1 MLASLQKSFQK
12 LPLKIIMKLC
22 HYTNNNE
29 TFWGVVKDDSIFPL
43 KNLENIIEQNESL
56 KLTEYTKIKDV
67 KFLPPISPSKI
78 VCVGRNYSEHAAELG
93 NDIPKKPL
101 LFLKAPSS
109 IITEGE
115 SIVLP
120 EQSIQV
126 EHEGELAVVIG
137 RTCKNLSAKDNP
149 LDYLLGYICLN
160 DVTARDVQRV
170 DVQFTRA
177 KSFDT
182 FCPIGA
188 TIETDLDVSDIQV
201 IARVNGVVKQ
211 NGRTSQMVFSV
222 PYLIRYISNQMTLNA
237 GDIIATGTPAGVSR
251 LNVGD
256 VCEVEIEGIGILRN
270 SVEGKKNESVN

>member
-1 MLASLQKSFQK
+1 
-12 LPLKIIMKLC
+12 MKLC
-22 HYTNNNE
+22 HYKYKNK
-29 TFWGVVKDDSIFPL
+29 TFWGVIKDDSIFPL
-43 KNLENIIEQNESL
+43 KNLENIKEQNESI
-56 KLTEYTKIKDV
+56 KLTEHIKITNV
-67 KFLPPISPSKI
+67 KFLPPFIPSKI

-93 NDIPKKPL
+93 NEVPKEPL

-109 IITEGE
+109 IITEAE
-115 SIVLP
+115 SIILP
-120 EQSIQV
+120 EQSNQV

-137 RTCKNLSAKDNP
+137 RICKYLSATDNP
-149 LDYLLGYICLN
+149 FDYVFGYICLN
-160 DVTARDVQRV
+160 DITARDLQRV

-188 TIETDLDVSDIQV
+188 VIETDLDVTDIQV
-201 IARVNGVVKQ
+201 ITRVNGVVMQ

-237 GDIIATGTPAGVSR
+237 GDIIATGTPAGVSK

-270 SVEGKKNESVN
+270 TVKRKKNGSIN